1 MSGSY
6 EANAHASEGGCLCLR
21 RISCVMTC
29 SALEFKRVSGR
40 RTSACHRTSPS
51 ECHCR
56 KPCWSVEARH
66 GVGTPEVCR
75 TRERTGGQQIG
86 LRPSHAV
93 MGGRSVPSFAS
104 WQRRVHNARRD
115 CIRGQETSKTIPG
128 ATSRSTHPV
137 RPLPGPAGGHLFGPC
152 VAAAGLAMG
161 TGLRS
166 LPDRTEH
173 VAEAKSH
180 LRSQCAP
187 APGLCCNA
195 LVVAHELRGCARTTT
210 LKSST
215 DIAHRCCFLRFQ
227 DIGHTVCATEMP
239 VHARKGNCIHLLGS
253 AAQDLSSAF
262 AATARP
268 AFRDRAARLFAKS
281 PCALQRRLHRRQS
294 LSSPRWSLS
303 SLSSSA
309 TRARRSL
316 HASGTF
322 LRRPYRVN
330 DLQDDMCIRTELPPA
345 LRTDGTWP
353 SAILSLSLY
362 RMMWRSLRLWSAT

>member
-1 MSGSY
+1 MPPHIPVRMSLPEAVLVGGGSAWRGHFGGMPY
-6 EANAHASEGGCLCLR
+6 EGKNRRATDWTASQPCCDGRTISTTLR
-21 RISCVMTC
+21 LVAAPR
-29 SALEFKRVSGR
+29 AL
-40 RTSACHRTSPS
+40 
-51 ECHCR
+51 
-56 KPCWSVEARH
+56 
-66 GVGTPEVCR
+66 
-75 TRERTGGQQIG
+75 
-86 LRPSHAV
+86 
-93 MGGRSVPSFAS
+93 
-104 WQRRVHNARRD
+104 ARRD
-115 CIRGQETSKTIPG
+115 CIRGQGTSKTIPG

-166 LPDRTEH
+166 LPDRTAH

-180 LRSQCAP
+180 LRNQCAP

-195 LVVAHELRGCARTTT
+195 LVVAHELRGCARTAT

-215 DIAHRCCFLRFQ
+215 GIPHCCFFLRFQ
-227 DIGHTVCATEMP
+227 DIRHPVCATEMP
-239 VHARKGNCIHLLGS
+239 VHARKGNCIHLLGI

-345 LRTDGTWP
+345 LQTDGTLP

-362 RMMWRSLRLWSAT
+362 RMMWRSLLLWSAT